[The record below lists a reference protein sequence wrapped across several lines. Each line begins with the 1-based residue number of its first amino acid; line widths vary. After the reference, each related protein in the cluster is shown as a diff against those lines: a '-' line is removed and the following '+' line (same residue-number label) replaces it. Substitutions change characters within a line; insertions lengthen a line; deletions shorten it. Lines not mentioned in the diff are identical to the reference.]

1 MINRELLLQQTRF
14 IAEYAGHL
22 MGCGIHTSRVI
33 RNTKRIGEA
42 LNFDVQISVFQKS
55 IILTLQNRHDK
66 EILSEVIE
74 LPTLPISFAHNAEL
88 SALSWEAIDN
98 NLSFEEI
105 KTKYAEIISAPKM
118 HPIALHLLVGSA
130 NAAFCH
136 LFGGDWISMSIV
148 FSATVVGFFVKD
160 RMQHAKINHYI
171 TFIVSAFVASLISA
185 TAVLFDITSDIAM
198 ATSVLFLIPG
208 VPLINGVIDIVE
220 GHTLT
225 GISRLTNAL
234 LLIVCIATGLS
245 FTLFLVN
252 NRLV

>member
-1 MINRELLLQQTRF
+1 MITRELILQQTRF

-42 LNFDVQISVFQKS
+42 LNFEVHISVFQKS
-55 IILTLQNRHDK
+55 IILTLQNKQDN
-66 EILSEVIE
+66 EILSEVTEI
-74 LPTLPISFAHNAEL
+74 PTLPISFAHNSEL

-98 NLSFEEI
+98 NLSFDEI
-105 KTKYAEIISAPKM
+105 KAKYTNIISAPKM
-118 HPIALHLLVGSA
+118 HPVLLHLLVGGA
-130 NAAFCH
+130 NAAFCR

-148 FSATVVGFFVKD
+148 FFATVAGFFIKD
-160 RMQHAKINHYI
+160 RMQHASINHYI

-185 TAVLFDITSDIAM
+185 SAVLFDITSDIAM

-245 FTLFLVN
+245 FTLLLVN